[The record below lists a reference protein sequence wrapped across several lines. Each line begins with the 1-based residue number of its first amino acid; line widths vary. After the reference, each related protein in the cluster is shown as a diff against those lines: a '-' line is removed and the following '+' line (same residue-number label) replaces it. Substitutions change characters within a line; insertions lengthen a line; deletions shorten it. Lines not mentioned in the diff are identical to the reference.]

1 MFWDGERWIPEKG
14 PVVTSTRSTRPSRL
28 RNWLATLPILLLVPA
43 LVIPILPAEAA
54 ASRPRVV
61 VTGTAVPG
69 RLITLVGKGFRPGEI
84 LQVRWDKSPSRL
96 RLVWVNSRGGFRGH
110 LRIPKTASPGT
121 HRVTFGR
128 PTRSGSAPITVQSTK
143 LVAQKSLLTVK
154 ISVRPKKSA
163 PRSSAPTPTPT
174 PAPAVALAPDPA
186 PAPTSAP
193 TPAAVPAPAPATVPN
208 GAAYGSV
215 QGDTRNNHR
224 IGASASAK
232 LSFRFRATTTS
243 SATSLKVQQRGGSGY
258 SAGDGGTIRA
268 SIQTDSGGLP
278 SGTALGSLSFSPG
291 NPSGNWETWPERT
304 FPTPVPLV
312 KGTLYHIVFENTS
325 AAQTSN
331 YISLNDLYLFNGADP
346 RQPVVG
352 DDFAVYEAEP
362 SPWVYRAKD
371 TPIFDLAYANGVHDG
386 MSYIGAMID
395 KYVIISGPANMA
407 RERFTV
413 SGGDRTVTTAAVRV
427 RRTSGSSPLTI
438 RLETGDGTLIEEGTV
453 AASSI
458 PASAPGG
465 DNGGAVWAT
474 VVFASPHALAN
485 GSTYHLRVSTAP
497 DTQYTTFPVQE
508 GTPKGLLSYRFTD
521 GTGQRT
527 TDGSSWADIYQYD
540 PADMQF
546 YLR

>member
-1 MFWDGERWIPEKG
+1 MSIVD
-14 PVVTSTRSTRPSRL
+14 RPSAGTPAGRPA
-28 RNWLATLPILLLVPA
+28 RGARVDVRAALLG
-43 LVIPILPAEAA
+43 VIAA
-54 ASRPRVV
+54 A
-61 VTGTAVPG
+61 AV
-69 RLITLVGKGFRPGEI
+69 LSV
-84 LQVRWDKSPSRL
+84 
-96 RLVWVNSRGGFRGH
+96 
-110 LRIPKTASPGT
+110 AS
-121 HRVTFGR
+121 
-128 PTRSGSAPITVQSTK
+128 
-143 LVAQKSLLTVK
+143 LVAF
-154 ISVRPKKSA
+154 A
-163 PRSSAPTPTPT
+163 
-174 PAPAVALAPDPA
+174 
-186 PAPTSAP
+186 
-193 TPAAVPAPAPATVPN
+193 PAPAPAPAPVPA
-208 GAAYGSV
+208 GTAYGSV
-215 QGDTRNNHR
+215 QGDTRNNHV
-224 IGASASAK
+224 IGGSERVRLAY
-232 LSFRFRATTTS
+232 RFRASTTS
-243 SATSLKVQQRGGSGY
+243 AAASIRVQQRGGTVYSG
-258 SAGDGGTIRA
+258 GNGGTIRV
-268 SIQTDSGGLP
+268 SIQPDANGTP
-278 SGTALGSLSFSPG
+278 SGTILSSLAFSPG
-291 NPSGNWETWPERT
+291 NPSGNWEVWPRLD
-304 FPTPVPLV
+304 FPGPATLTA
-312 KGTLYHIVFENTS
+312 GQLYHVVFENVS
-325 AAQTSN
+325 ADPTAN
-331 YISLNDLYLFNGADP
+331 WISLNALYVFHPTVP
-346 RQPVVG
+346 RQPTFG
-352 DDFAVYEAEP
+352 DDYALLGGGTSGWNVLGG
-362 SPWVYRAKD
+362 D

-527 TDGSSWADIYQYD
+527 TDGSSWADIYGRS
-540 PADMQF
+540 PADLQF

>member
-1 MFWDGERWIPEKG
+1 MSPDSPMDSTVAAPIPGVSAAGVDPPCRGDSPAAPVRPPWAGRRTLRVAIALTLVVSMLLLVTAAPAAAAARASVRYVHGIPLPGGSVVLEGRGFTPGSVLQARWDSSRTRIRLIWVDSRGRFAATIRISRLATLG
-14 PVVTSTRSTRPSRL
+14 THRISLARVTRSAITRYGGVRSTRLIPAKASLRVAVIVRDPS
-28 RNWLATLPILLLVPA
+28 V
-43 LVIPILPAEAA
+43 A
-54 ASRPRVV
+54 AS
-61 VTGTAVPG
+61 
-69 RLITLVGKGFRPGEI
+69 
-84 LQVRWDKSPSRL
+84 
-96 RLVWVNSRGGFRGH
+96 
-110 LRIPKTASPGT
+110 
-121 HRVTFGR
+121 
-128 PTRSGSAPITVQSTK
+128 
-143 LVAQKSLLTVK
+143 
-154 ISVRPKKSA
+154 
-163 PRSSAPTPTPT
+163 
-174 PAPAVALAPDPA
+174 A
-186 PAPTSAP
+186 PAP
-193 TPAAVPAPAPATVPN
+193 VPAPAPAPAPVSVGT
-208 GAAYGSV
+208 AYGSV
-215 QGDTRNNHR
+215 QGDTRNNHV
-224 IGASASAK
+224 IGGSERAR

-527 TDGSSWADIYQYD
+527 TDGSSWADIYGRS
-540 PADMQF
+540 PADLQF